1 MEEKTLREL
10 LAKRI
15 YLELQLFK
23 YEILSRTKEDI
34 YQASYQIETV
44 ASFYEILLG
53 NIGSMDKCLLIALLC
68 QDCSVLEALYEKWLK
83 KEDSIYEELRAYVD
97 SELAKI
103 QEKYLYQGKEEEDG
117 TERNPALKS
126 Q

>member
-1 MEEKTLREL
+1 MEEETLREL

-23 YEILSRTKEDI
+23 YEILNRTKEDI
-34 YQASYQIETV
+34 YQASYQIEMV

-53 NIGSMDKCLLIALLC
+53 DIGSMDKSLLIALLC

-97 SELAKI
+97 SELAEI
-103 QEKYLYQGKEEEDG
+103 QEKYLYRGKEEEDG